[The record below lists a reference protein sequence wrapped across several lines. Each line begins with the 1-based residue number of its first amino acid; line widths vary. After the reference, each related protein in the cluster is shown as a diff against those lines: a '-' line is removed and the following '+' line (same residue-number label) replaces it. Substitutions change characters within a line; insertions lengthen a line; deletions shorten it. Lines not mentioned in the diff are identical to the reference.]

1 MSDGPLRVMTWNLWW
16 RFGPWEQRHPA
27 IVETIRHAAPDVVC
41 LQEVWATEESDQLDV
56 LGGALG
62 MFTIRDDPVFHGG
75 LAFGNAVMSRWP
87 LERIG
92 FVRLPNREGE
102 PGHRSVVAA
111 SVDTPWGMWPVASA
125 HLDHR
130 FDASATRSLQMRRL
144 MELGAAWR
152 GNHERDL
159 PLILGIDVNAVPDS
173 DEVRMATGRRPGVEG
188 IVFSDSWEQV
198 GQGPG
203 HTWRRGNPYVAD
215 SAWPDRRI
223 DYLLV
228 SWPRP
233 KPVGNP
239 VRIERAGIAP
249 VDVDGVPVVPS
260 DHAALGGAFV
270 VPLSGSA

>member
-1 MSDGPLRVMTWNLWW
+1 MSDRSLRVMTWNLWW
-16 RFGPWEQRHPA
+16 RFGPWEQRLPA
-27 IVETIRHAAPDVVC
+27 IIETIRNAAPDVVC
-41 LQEVWATEESDQLDV
+41 LQEAWATEEADQLDL
-56 LGGALG
+56 LGDALD
-62 MFTIRDDPVFHGG
+62 MSAIRDDPMFHGG

-92 FVRLPNREGE
+92 FERLPTRQGE
-102 PGHRSVVAA
+102 SGHRSVVGA
-111 SVDTPWGMWPVASA
+111 SVDTPWGEWPLAST

-130 FDASATRSLQMRRL
+130 FDASATRSLQVRRL
-144 MELGAAWR
+144 MELAAQWR
-152 GNHERDL
+152 GNCERDL
-159 PLILGIDVNAVPDS
+159 PLILGGDLNAVPDS

-239 VRIERAGIAP
+239 VRVERAGIAP

-260 DHAALGGAFV
+260 DHAALVGDFV
-270 VPLSGSA
+270 VPRPGSA